1 MSAECRCRPL
11 GFGAVFGGEG
21 ISELKAC
28 CLIAAK
34 LSSQEVPRCIA

>member
-11 GFGAVFGGEG
+11 RFGAVFGGEG
-21 ISELKAC
+21 TSELKAC
-28 CLIAAK
+28 CLIAVK